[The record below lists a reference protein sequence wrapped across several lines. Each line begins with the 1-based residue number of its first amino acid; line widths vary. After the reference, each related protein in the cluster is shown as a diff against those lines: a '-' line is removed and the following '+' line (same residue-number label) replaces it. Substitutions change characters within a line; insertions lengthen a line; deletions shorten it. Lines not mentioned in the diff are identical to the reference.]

1 MRVAPNLL
9 AFDDPRL
16 LPEVYHRH
24 VDKTDFYST
33 GILGEIAPPFQTL
46 KHEDHAAKR
55 KRVAP
60 SFSMTNLRRFEGEV
74 DVHIAE
80 LCGIFRARFAQ
91 TGKPLDFACWAQWFV
106 YDLVTQLGFGK
117 PVGFVKQGKD
127 VEGLIQSFHDMA
139 PMAGLVAA
147 LPWLMN
153 PILKNPLFKHY
164 MMPKAGDNTGT
175 GKIMK
180 VRCDSS
186 QLRRNL
192 VSLRKL
198 LVP

>member
-1 MRVAPNLL
+1 M
-9 AFDDPRL
+9 AFSDPRL
-16 LPEVYHRH
+16 LPEVYHRR

-33 GILGEIAPPFQTL
+33 GILGDIPPPFQTL

-60 SFSMTNLRRFEGEV
+60 SFSMTNLKRFEGEV
-74 DVHIAE
+74 DDHIEE
-80 LCGIFRARFAQ
+80 LCSLFREKFAK
-91 TGKPLDFACWAQWFV
+91 TKLPLDFACWAQWFV

-117 PVGFVKQGKD
+117 AVGFVKEGKD
-127 VEGLIQSFHDMA
+127 VGGLIQSFHDMA

-153 PILKNPLFKHY
+153 PILKNPLFKRF
-164 MMPKAGDNTGT
+164 MMPKAGDSSGT

-180 VRCDSS
+180 V
-186 QLRRNL
+186 LM
-192 VSLRKL
+192 KYYF
-198 LVP
+198 